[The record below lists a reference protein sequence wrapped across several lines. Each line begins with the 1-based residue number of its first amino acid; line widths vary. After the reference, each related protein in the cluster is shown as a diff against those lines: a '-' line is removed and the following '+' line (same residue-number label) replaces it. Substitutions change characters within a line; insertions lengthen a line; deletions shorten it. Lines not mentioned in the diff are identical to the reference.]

1 VSSNIGSPHN
11 QRLDSWK
18 EIAAYLRRDERTA
31 IRWEKDRGLPVRR
44 VPGGKRQAVFAY
56 ASELDA
62 WLTQE
67 TFSRATEP
75 AGHKGDLESDRGSD
89 PLAPLPI
96 LAGNSRLRRFA
107 LRGLVVVVLLGALS
121 LFALFG
127 RSRPSQLNFPV
138 RIDFSQDSV
147 LAFDQEGKLLWTHAF
162 PGKLILG
169 MLSVTEP
176 LSHFSYIGDFRGEGD
191 QEVLLIAP
199 YRSGPNPEDMQRTE
213 VDLFS
218 SRGQLLW
225 SYHPHARFE
234 FGTHELSGAWL
245 VLNLLV
251 TPHGNR
257 KQIWASVSDEA
268 WGNTFVVNLDP
279 VTGKDTLRFV
289 NTGTIHSLSEMTT
302 PHGTFLIAGGF
313 NNEPDTGSLAV
324 IDEAR
329 PFAASPQSAGTR
341 HKCMNCPS
349 GDPDYYFEFPR
360 SEINELEQVHED
372 AVRLMHVSDQ
382 QIEIWKNEEAP
393 DSGGKTI
400 YLLKEDLGL
409 RVVSV
414 RFDSSY
420 DMRHRELEHGGKID
434 HPLERCPEH
443 LHPKP
448 IRMWTPAGGWTEIH
462 LPPTPA
468 DQ

>member
-1 VSSNIGSPHN
+1 MTINKGSQTN

-18 EIAAYLRRDERTA
+18 DIASYLGRDVRTA
-31 IRWEKDRGLPVRR
+31 IRWEKEKGLPVRR
-44 VPGGKRQAVFAY
+44 VPGGQRKAVFAY
-56 ASELDA
+56 TSELDA

-67 TFSRATEP
+67 PLNNTTETTGQQP
-75 AGHKGDLESDRGSD
+75 GDLETDLDNDRF
-89 PLAPLPI
+89 AILPI
-96 LAGNSRLRRFA
+96 LAASVGNSRVGLA
-107 LRGLVVVVLLGALS
+107 LPLLIVVVLLGGLS

-127 RSRPSQLNFPV
+127 RSRLSQPNFPV
-138 RIDFSQDSV
+138 QIDFSQDSV
-147 LAFDQEGKLLWTHAF
+147 LALDPEAKLLWTHAF
-162 PGKLILG
+162 PGKLIPG
-169 MLSVTEP
+169 MLSVIEP

-329 PFAASPQSAGTR
+329 PFAASPQSASTR

-360 SEINELEQVHED
+360 SEINELEQV
-372 AVRLMHVSDQ
+372 
-382 QIEIWKNEEAP
+382 
-393 DSGGKTI
+393 
-400 YLLKEDLGL
+400 
-409 RVVSV
+409 
-414 RFDSSY
+414 
-420 DMRHRELEHGGKID
+420 
-434 HPLERCPEH
+434 
-443 LHPKP
+443 
-448 IRMWTPAGGWTEIH
+448 
-462 LPPTPA
+462 
-468 DQ
+468 